1 MGAAVWVPTR
11 FYPRQKL
18 LNHHWQSLQQPMA
31 HKNLVSHQVCQM
43 RGFLV
48 KVDGTGHR
56 HCHADDLTDA
66 LSSCQTV
73 EGAESIGLPEV

>member
-1 MGAAVWVPTR
+1 
-11 FYPRQKL
+11 
-18 LNHHWQSLQQPMA
+18 MA